1 MRAIKYYYSGV
12 AQLVRAPGLRSGG
25 RKFES
30 CHFELLV
37 TTPLLFYMRLWWN
50 GRHVRFRF

>member
-37 TTPLLFYMRLWWN
+37 TIPLLFLSLWRNWHT
-50 GRHVRFRF
+50 RWI

>member
-30 CHFELLV
+30 CHLAHLYFRENN
-37 TTPLLFYMRLWWN
+37 TPFYEKKD
-50 GRHVRFRF
+50 